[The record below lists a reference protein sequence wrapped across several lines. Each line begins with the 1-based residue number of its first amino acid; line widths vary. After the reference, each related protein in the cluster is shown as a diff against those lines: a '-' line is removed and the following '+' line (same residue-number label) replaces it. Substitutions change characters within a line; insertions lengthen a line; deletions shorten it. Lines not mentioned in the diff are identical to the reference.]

1 MLAMARQYE
10 SLILFHPT
18 TTDEKAGEV
27 VDQLKA
33 LIERTGGRLH
43 GSENWGRR
51 KLAYEVGRE
60 KKGLYLLL
68 TFEGQRTVIQDL
80 MRSCELEET
89 ILKHMT
95 VAVERPVHPA
105 GPTGPV
111 GPGGPSMA
119 GAPQGRTT
127 ADGQL

>member
-1 MLAMARQYE
+1 MARQYE

-18 TTDEKAGEV
+18 TTDEKVGEV
-27 VDQLKA
+27 VDRLKE
-33 LIERTGGRLH
+33 LIERAGGRFH
-43 GSENWGRR
+43 RSENWGRR

-68 TFEGQRTVIQDL
+68 AFEGQRTVIPDL
-80 MRSCELEET
+80 MRSCELEEA

-95 VAVERPVHPA
+95 VAVEQPVHQ
-105 GPTGPV
+105 TGPS
-111 GPGGPSMA
+111 GPSA
-119 GAPQGRTT
+119 ASAPQRRTT